1 MYVPSNIWP
10 EMKEKLVAA
19 TEGLTMGCVTD
30 PTNLVN
36 AVIDGSSFKN
46 IVSYIEHAKAAGEHT
61 TLPPSLS
68 PPRHRHRLT
77 HTHCTC
83 HPLHPD
89 DCTIIAGGSYDDSKG
104 WFVRPTII
112 ETTNPNTKSMAEEIF
127 GPVLTVY
134 VYDPADFEE
143 TLKLC
148 DATSP
153 YALTGSI
160 FATDVDAI
168 STANSALWYVCT
180 STHASAELLSLSLTT
195 SLYPT
200 YPGTPVA
207 TFTSTT
213 SRREASSASSH
224 LVAHA

>member
-1 MYVPSNIWP
+1 M
-10 EMKEKLVAA
+10 AA

-61 TLPPSLS
+61 TLPPS
-68 PPRHRHRLT
+68 HLT
-77 HTHCTC
+77 TTPTGSHCTRP
-83 HPLHPD
+83 PLQPD

-127 GPVLTVY
+127 GPVLSVY

-180 STHASAELLSLSLTT
+180 RPHVLVLGSSVSVSPLPPG
-195 SLYPT
+195 PT

-213 SRREASSASSH
+213 SPRAALSASSH